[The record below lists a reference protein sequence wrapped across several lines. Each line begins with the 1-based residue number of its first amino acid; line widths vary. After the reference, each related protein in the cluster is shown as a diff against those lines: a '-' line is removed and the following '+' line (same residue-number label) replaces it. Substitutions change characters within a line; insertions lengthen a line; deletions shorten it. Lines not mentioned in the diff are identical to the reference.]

1 MPRVP
6 VEVVADSDTPREATE
21 SEPPKAEQA
30 PQQGVAPVEVEIE
43 REITKRRLIE
53 SITQVVML
61 VLYMVFTLIR
71 EGSQEVVV
79 MDKDDAGDDWD
90 AG

>member
-6 VEVVADSDTPREATE
+6 VEVVSDIDIDSVEFGTEKNEGRAPEA
-21 SEPPKAEQA
+21 S
-30 PQQGVAPVEVEIE
+30 GVVAVEVEVE

-71 EGSQEVVV
+71 ESDQDVVV
-79 MDKDDAGDDWD
+79 MDKDDAGDDWE
-90 AG
+90 A

>member
-6 VEVVADSDTPREATE
+6 VEVVADSDMPRETNETE
-21 SEPPKAEQA
+21 APKTEQS
-30 PQQGVAPVEVEIE
+30 PQQGVTPVEVEVE

-71 EGSQEVVV
+71 EGTQDVVV

-90 AG
+90 AS